1 MTSFINDDGDELDY
15 NGNDFALS
23 KQTISIF
30 DLKILS
36 NVSVNLKITGSEHN
50 RAILNFYRFNQV
62 NGNQLISQV
71 FSLVQDGNK
80 IDRGRIILIEDE
92 GDEINAFFASGNFE
106 WFSNFNFLCSE
117 IRTTRWDRFWGN
129 RSLVETVS
137 STEGIIFP
145 FIDWNYKHEKFS
157 KYISNSE
164 LRVSPTLTGS
174 LDDYIPETYPCLYIH
189 TLVKEL
195 ANHSGVNITGTLLED
210 NFFKSLILTPPGANF
225 EDPVTGEQVFDR
237 DILNNIATY
246 TSTIVKPEMIAPRVK
261 AIDFIKWLSVSF
273 GCVVSF
279 DPSANS
285 ISLDIL
291 ARYNKADAEDW
302 SEYYRSHTEKYNDVK
317 KNNHIKF
324 KKSDDPDIEAYNK
337 ANEIAFGDLNIES
350 GRDDESERTIY
361 TSPFAAVF
369 DKVGT
374 ADLRWACPYVPFV
387 VLTDGDSYAYSSV
400 TDVGAAGSGS
410 DPDNR
415 HIRFNGT
422 GFPFDTTATGV
433 IVRIVDNSGLYDGF
447 HTGNPT
453 ASASSTTYS
462 SMGRFKGTSAGTIY
476 IQSAQKTSNQY
487 VLVAVPGVSPSSF
500 TISPEIVVTSG
511 AFGNNLTTVA
521 TAYFSKPYTPYSVLN
536 NYNKGLA
543 FGEINESFYNDISLK
558 EAYLNPLTRAIT
570 EPTLKTKM
578 VLPVA
583 VFARFTGSRLI
594 YLNTGKL
601 NGYFIVEK
609 IEQYKDSVTEV
620 VVYISNFE

>member
-36 NVSVNLKITGSEHN
+36 NVSVNLKIPGSERN

-106 WFSNFNFLCSE
+106 WFSSFNFLCSE
-117 IRTTRWDRFWGN
+117 IRTTRWDRFWGV

-137 STEGIIFP
+137 ATEGIIFP
-145 FIDWNYKHEKFS
+145 FVDWNYKHQKFS
-157 KYISNSE
+157 KYIAQQE
-164 LRVSPTLTGS
+164 LRVTPTSTTS
-174 LDDYIPETYPCLYIH
+174 LDDYIPEIYPCLYIH

-210 NFFKSLILTPPGANF
+210 NFFKSLILTPPGAKF
-225 EDPVTGEQVFDR
+225 EDPVTGEQVFNR
-237 DILNNIATY
+237 NVIGSSSLY
-246 TSTIVKPEMIAPRVK
+246 TTTVVKPEMIAPRIK

-302 SEYYRSHTEKYNDVK
+302 SEYYRSHTEKYNDIK
-317 KNNHIKF
+317 KNNYIKF
-324 KKSDDPDIEAYNK
+324 KKSDDPDIEEYNNS
-337 ANEIAFGDLNIES
+337 NEIAFGDLNIES

-361 TSPFAAVF
+361 TSPFPAVF

-387 VLTDGDSYAYSSV
+387 ILTDGDSYAYTSV
-400 TDVGAAGSGS
+400 TDGGATGTGSA
-410 DPDNR
+410 PDNR
-415 HIRFNGT
+415 RVEFNGT
-422 GFPFDTTATGV
+422 GFPFDTTAVSV
-433 IVRIVDNSGLYDGF
+433 IVRIDDDNGLYDGF
-447 HTGNPT
+447 HVGSQISIAGPT
-453 ASASSTTYS
+453 IYYS
-462 SMGRFKGTSAGTIY
+462 VGRFKGTSTGTIY
-476 IQSAQKTSNQY
+476 IQSAQKMSNQY

-500 TISPEIVVTSG
+500 TLSPEIVVSG
-511 AFGNNLTTVA
+511 SSRTTVA

-609 IEQYKDSVTEV
+609 IEQYKNSVTEV